1 MILKTVKLSILFLVM
16 TMLAAGQVVTEVGDS
31 LAADPGQKQMSS
43 SPRRELSPVKA
54 TMMAAALPGLGQVYN
69 RKYWKIPL
77 VYAGFGA
84 LGFSIIYNSQNF
96 DGYMGAYQDLTDDVA
111 ETTSYEKY
119 TPSFDSGEID
129 PALGAENYNPQ
140 THSWVKDQML
150 NAISYYRRYRDLSYI
165 GVGLWYI
172 LSILDANVDAIMS
185 DYDVSPK
192 LSLSVDPVPLKTV
205 YGPAMGVGVKI
216 TF

>member
-1 MILKTVKLSILFLVM
+1 M
-16 TMLAAGQVVTEVGDS
+16 MLATSAGAQVIIQSKDS
-31 LAADPGQKQMSS
+31 VSVDREQKEKLPSS
-43 SPRRELSPVKA
+43 VRVISPVKA

-84 LGFSIIYNSQNF
+84 LGYSIIRNSQNF
-96 DGYMGAYQDLTDDVA
+96 DGYMEAYQHLTDDVP
-111 ETTSYEKY
+111 ETITYEKY
-119 TPSFDSGEID
+119 TSAFDSGEID
-129 PALGAENYNPQ
+129 PALGADNYNPQ

-185 DYDVSPK
+185 DYDISPE
-192 LSLSVDPVPLKTV
+192 LSLSVEPVPLSTV
-205 YGPAMGVGVKI
+205 NGPTMGIGVKI
-216 TF
+216 TFK

>member
-1 MILKTVKLSILFLVM
+1 VAIS
-16 TMLAAGQVVTEVGDS
+16 ACGQVLIESADS
-31 LAADPGQKQMSS
+31 LDPGSEMEGDKVVQQ
-43 SPRRELSPVKA
+43 REFSPVKA

-84 LGFSIIYNSQNF
+84 LGYSIIRNSQNF
-96 DGYMGAYQDLTDDVA
+96 NGYLKAYQDISDNVP
-111 ETTSYEKY
+111 ETNSYEQY
-119 TPSFDSGEID
+119 TPAFDPGEID
-129 PALGAENYNPQ
+129 PALEADNYNPQ

-165 GVGLWYI
+165 GVGVWYV
-172 LSILDANVDAIMS
+172 LSILEAHVDAVMS
-185 DYDVSPK
+185 DYDISPDLK
-192 LSLSVDPVPLKTV
+192 MSIDPVPIGTI
-205 YGPAMGVGVKI
+205 YGPTMGVGIKV

>member
-1 MILKTVKLSILFLVM
+1 MKIAKLCILLIL
-16 TMLAAGQVVTEVGDS
+16 LAINACAQVADEARDTTS
-31 LAADPGQKQMSS
+31 LEANQPDELKFS
-43 SPRRELSPVKA
+43 RRDLSPVKA

-84 LGFSIIYNSQNF
+84 LGYSIIRNSQNF
-96 DGYMGAYQDLTDDVA
+96 DGYLEAYQDISDDIP
-111 ETTSYEKY
+111 ETKSYEKY

-165 GVGLWYI
+165 GVGFWYI
-172 LSILDANVDAIMS
+172 LSILDANVDALMA
-185 DYDVSPK
+185 DYDISPE
-192 LSLSVDPVPLKTV
+192 LSLSLNPVPVRTV
-205 YGPAMGVGVKI
+205 SGPAMGLGI
-216 TF
+216 TVTF

>member
-1 MILKTVKLSILFLVM
+1 MKTIRLIILLIILATSAGAQVIIQSKDSVSIDREQKEELPSSVR
-16 TMLAAGQVVTEVGDS
+16 VT
-31 LAADPGQKQMSS
+31 
-43 SPRRELSPVKA
+43 SPVKA

-84 LGFSIIYNSQNF
+84 LGYSIIRNSQNF
-96 DGYMGAYQDLTDDVA
+96 DGYMEAYQHLTDDVP
-111 ETTSYEKY
+111 ETISYEEY
-119 TPSFDSGEID
+119 TSAFDSGEID
-129 PALGAENYNPQ
+129 PALGADNYNPQ

-185 DYDVSPK
+185 DYDISPE
-192 LSLSVDPVPLKTV
+192 LSLSVKPVSLSTV
-205 YGPAMGVGVKI
+205 NGPRMGIGVEI

>member
-1 MILKTVKLSILFLVM
+1 MLVVNAGAQVITESIDSTAVKQDQREELPS
-16 TMLAAGQVVTEVGDS
+16 S
-31 LAADPGQKQMSS
+31 L
-43 SPRRELSPVKA
+43 RVLSPVKA

-84 LGFSIIYNSQNF
+84 LSYSIIRNSQNF
-96 DGYMGAYQDLTDDVA
+96 DGYLNAYQDLTDDVA

-119 TPSFDSGEID
+119 TSSFDSGEID
-129 PALGAENYNPQ
+129 PALGAENYDPQ

-150 NAISYYRRYRDLSYI
+150 NAVSFYRRYRDLSYI
-165 GVGLWYI
+165 GVGFWYI

-185 DYDVSPK
+185 DYDITPE
-192 LSLSVDPVPLKTV
+192 LNLSVEPVTLSTIN
-205 YGPAMGVGVKI
+205 GPAMGIGVKV

>member
-1 MILKTVKLSILFLVM
+1 MKIIRLIILLIILATSAGAQVIIQSKDSVSIDREQKEELPSSVR
-16 TMLAAGQVVTEVGDS
+16 VT
-31 LAADPGQKQMSS
+31 
-43 SPRRELSPVKA
+43 SPVKA

-84 LGFSIIYNSQNF
+84 LGYSIIRNSQNF
-96 DGYMGAYQDLTDDVA
+96 DGYMEAYQHLTDDVP
-111 ETTSYEKY
+111 ETISYEKY
-119 TPSFDSGEID
+119 TSSFDSGEID
-129 PALGAENYNPQ
+129 PALGADNYNPQ

-150 NAISYYRRYRDLSYI
+150 NAISYFRRYRDLSYI

-185 DYDVSPK
+185 DYDISPE
-192 LSLSVDPVPLKTV
+192 LILSVEPVPLSTV
-205 YGPAMGVGVKI
+205 NGPTMGIGVKI

>member
-1 MILKTVKLSILFLVM
+1 M
-16 TMLAAGQVVTEVGDS
+16 MLATSAGAQVIIQSKDS
-31 LAADPGQKQMSS
+31 VSVDREQKEELPSS
-43 SPRRELSPVKA
+43 VRVISPVKA

-84 LGFSIIYNSQNF
+84 LGYSIIRNSQNF
-96 DGYMGAYQDLTDDVA
+96 DGYMEAYQHLTDDVP
-111 ETTSYEKY
+111 ETISYEKY
-119 TPSFDSGEID
+119 TSAFDSGEID
-129 PALGAENYNPQ
+129 PALGADNYNPQ

-185 DYDVSPK
+185 DYDISPE
-192 LSLSVDPVPLKTV
+192 LSLSVKPVSLSTV
-205 YGPAMGVGVKI
+205 NGPTMGIGVEI

>member
-1 MILKTVKLSILFLVM
+1 MLKTIKLIILLLILAVSASAQVITESID
-16 TMLAAGQVVTEVGDS
+16 TTSAGQEQELLLPESTRV
-31 LAADPGQKQMSS
+31 
-43 SPRRELSPVKA
+43 LSPVKA

-84 LGFSIIYNSQNF
+84 LAYSIILNSQNF
-96 DGYMGAYQDLTDDVA
+96 DGYLSAYQDITDDVP
-111 ETTSYEKY
+111 ETVSYEKY

-129 PALGAENYNPQ
+129 PALGADNYNPQ

-172 LSILDANVDAIMS
+172 LSILDANVDALMS
-185 DYDVSPK
+185 DYDISPELN
-192 LSLSVDPVPLKTV
+192 LSIETIPIKTIN
-205 YGPAMGVGVKI
+205 GPTMGIGVRI

>member
-1 MILKTVKLSILFLVM
+1 
-16 TMLAAGQVVTEVGDS
+16 MLAINACAQVIIESADS
-31 LAADPGQKQMSS
+31 TSVNQEQDEIMSLPPREI
-43 SPRRELSPVKA
+43 SPMKA

-69 RKYWKIPL
+69 RKFWKIPL

-84 LGFSIIYNSQNF
+84 LGYSIIRNSQNF
-96 DGYMGAYQDLTDDVA
+96 DGYLTAYQDITDDVP
-111 ETTSYEKY
+111 ETNSYEKY

-129 PALGAENYNPQ
+129 PALGADNYNPQ

-165 GVGLWYI
+165 GVGFWYI
-172 LSILDANVDAIMS
+172 LSILEAHVDAVLA
-185 DYDVSPK
+185 DYDISPE
-192 LSLSVDPVPLKTV
+192 LSLSVEPVPIRTV
-205 YGPAMGVGVKI
+205 YGTTMGVGIKV

>member
-1 MILKTVKLSILFLVM
+1 MKTVKLIILLI
-16 TMLAAGQVVTEVGDS
+16 MLGINAVAQVIIESGDS
-31 LAADPGQKQMSS
+31 ISVEQE
-43 SPRRELSPVKA
+43 REEVLPPSARVLSPVKA
-54 TMMAAALPGLGQVYN
+54 TMMAAAFPGLGQVYN

-84 LGFSIIYNSQNF
+84 LGYSIIRNSQNF
-96 DGYMGAYQDLTDDVA
+96 DGYMQAYQDLTDDVP

-119 TPSFDSGEID
+119 TPLFDSGEID
-129 PALGAENYNPQ
+129 PALEADNYNPQ

-165 GVGLWYI
+165 GVAVWYI
-172 LSILDANVDAIMS
+172 VSILDANVDAIMS
-185 DYDVSPK
+185 DYDISPE
-192 LSLSVDPVPLKTV
+192 LNISVEPVQLRTV
-205 YGPAMGVGVKI
+205 YGPTMGLGVKV

>member
-1 MILKTVKLSILFLVM
+1 MSA
-16 TMLAAGQVVTEVGDS
+16 LAAGQVVTEVGDS
-31 LAADPGQKQMSS
+31 LTAKQGQNNMSS
-43 SPRRELSPVKA
+43 SHGRELSPVKA

-69 RKYWKIPL
+69 RKYWKTPL

-84 LGFSIIYNSQNF
+84 LGFSIILNSQNF
-96 DGYMGAYQDLTDDVA
+96 DGYMTAYQDLTDDVA
-111 ETTSYEKY
+111 ETTSYEQY

-185 DYDVSPK
+185 DYDVSPE
-192 LSLSVDPVPLKTV
+192 LSLSVEPVPIKTL
-205 YGPAMGVGVKI
+205 YGPTMGIGVKV